1 MNVKILD
8 CKGMTCPQPLMECRK
23 CLEAGAPEA
32 LDVYVDDEAALENV
46 TRYLKSS
53 GYAVSSRQDGRR
65 WVIGARLEAGAP
77 AGVSPADVADFPCP
91 VPGQP
96 EGQRICVFLTSDVVG
111 RGDDG
116 LGAKLMLNF
125 IKTLPEMGSDLWRVV
140 MVNAAVKLAT
150 QDSPHLETLQALEAA
165 GVSILVC
172 GTCLDFYGL
181 LQKKAVGQTTNML
194 DVVTSL
200 QLASKVIDI

>member
-1 MNVKILD
+1 MNVKTLD

-23 CLEAGAPEA
+23 CLEAEAPEA
-32 LDVYVDDEAALENV
+32 LDVLVDDEAALENV
-46 TRYLKSS
+46 SRYLKSS
-53 GYAVSSRQDGRR
+53 GFGVTSSKE
-65 WVIGARLEAGAP
+65 GARWAIRARREGGQAAP
-77 AGVSPADVADFPCP
+77 ADPADFPCP
-91 VPGQP
+91 VPGSGQ
-96 EGQRICVFLTSDVVG
+96 GQRIVVFLTSDVVG

-125 IKTLPEMGSDLWRVV
+125 IKTLPELGSELWRIV
-140 MVNAAVKLAT
+140 MVNAAVKLAAEG
-150 QDSPHLETLQALEAA
+150 SPHIETLRALEAA

-172 GTCLDFYGL
+172 GTCLEFYGL
-181 LQKKAVGQTTNML
+181 MQQRAVGQTTNML